1 MPDCVSAAAKTCLW
15 VCLGVWQRENNCE
28 VDGGGGEE
36 LITIFASHFTLS
48 RHGVEESAKAQ
59 EEQQGEKEKNK

>member
-1 MPDCVSAAAKTCLW
+1 M
-15 VCLGVWQRENNCE
+15 
-28 VDGGGGEE
+28 DGGGGEE

>member
-1 MPDCVSAAAKTCLW
+1 MD
-15 VCLGVWQRENNCE
+15 
-28 VDGGGGEE
+28 GGGEE

>member
-1 MPDCVSAAAKTCLW
+1 MRVFVCVSE
-15 VCLGVWQRENNCE
+15 REKLR
-28 VDGGGGEE
+28 GGWGGGEE